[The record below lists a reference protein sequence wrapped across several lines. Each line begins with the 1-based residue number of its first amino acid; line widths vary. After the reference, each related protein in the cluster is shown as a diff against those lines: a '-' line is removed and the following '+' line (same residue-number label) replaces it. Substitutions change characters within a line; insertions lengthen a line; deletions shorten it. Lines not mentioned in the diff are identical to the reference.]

1 MTRIAV
7 IGAGAVGCATASALV
22 RAGHDVT
29 LIEAGPDVGAGTSKA
44 NTAIWHTGFDA
55 KPGTREAEL
64 VARGHRLLTER
75 ADAMNWPLERTGAL
89 LVAWDD
95 EQLGRLDGIV
105 ANAEQVGYHAIERL
119 TVEQVYAA
127 EPHLGEGV
135 RGALRVPDEGLLDP
149 WSITIGLATDAVVN
163 GATLLTSAPVTAVEQ
178 RGESYRI
185 TAGPHLVDVDWV
197 VNAAGL
203 HSDDVDRLLGED
215 AFTVTP
221 RRGQLIVFD
230 KLSRTLLRHIILPV
244 PTATTKGVLVSPTVY
259 GNILL
264 GPTAE
269 DLPDK
274 RATETTQSGIDG
286 LLAMG
291 HRILPSLLD
300 EEVTATYSGLRAAT
314 EYSDYCLAIMAP
326 KRYVRMGGIR
336 STGISSCLALA
347 EEVTLQLAEHAV
359 SPAPIADPVTVPMPN
374 LAEARLRPY
383 ADAALIARDPAYGHV
398 VCLCERATSGEIRDA
413 LAALVPARDVDGIRR
428 RTRALAGRC
437 QGFHCG
443 STVTAMLEQG
453 GRDA

>member
-1 MTRIAV
+1 
-7 IGAGAVGCATASALV
+7 
-22 RAGHDVT
+22 
-29 LIEAGPDVGAGTSKA
+29 
-44 NTAIWHTGFDA
+44 
-55 KPGTREAEL
+55 
-64 VARGHRLLTER
+64 
-75 ADAMNWPLERTGAL
+75 MNWPLERTGAL

-105 ANAEQVGYHAIERL
+105 ANAAQVGYHAIERL
-119 TVEQVYAA
+119 TADRVYVA

-163 GATLLTSAPVTAVEQ
+163 GATLLTSAPVTGVDQ
-178 RGESYRI
+178 RGESYVI
-185 TAGPHLVDVDWV
+185 TAGRHRVDVDWV

-203 HSDDVDRLLGED
+203 HSDDVDRLMGED
-215 AFTVTP
+215 GFTVTP

-230 KLSRTLLRHIILPV
+230 KLARGLLQHIILPV

-274 RATETTQSGIDG
+274 AASQTTRSGLDG
-286 LLAMG
+286 LLSMG
-291 HRILPSLLD
+291 RRILPALLD
-300 EEVTATYSGLRAAT
+300 EEVTASYAGLRAAT
-314 EYSDYCLAIMAP
+314 EHSDYCLALFAP

-347 EEVTLQLAEHAV
+347 EAVTLELAEHTV
-359 SPAPIADPVTVPMPN
+359 PPAPLPAPVTVAMPN

-383 ADAALIARDPAYGHV
+383 ADAELIARDPAYGRV
-398 VCLCERATSGEIRDA
+398 VCLCERVTGGEIRDA
-413 LAALVPARDVDGIRR
+413 LMSPVPARDLDGVRR

-443 STVTAMLEQG
+443 AAVTAMLAEG